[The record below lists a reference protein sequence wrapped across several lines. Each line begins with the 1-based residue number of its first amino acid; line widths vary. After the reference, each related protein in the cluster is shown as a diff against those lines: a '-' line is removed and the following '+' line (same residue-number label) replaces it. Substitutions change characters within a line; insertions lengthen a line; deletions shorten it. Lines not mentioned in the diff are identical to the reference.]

1 MTCRRA
7 EVLQTGEKYEKE
19 FKVKVLGVE
28 MQKEKL

>member
-7 EVLQTGEKYEKE
+7 EVLQRVEKDEKE